1 MSFVVT
7 HQIALI
13 AGFFLAG
20 LIGTAA
26 LLRLH
31 ASSRAWRLADL
42 VWVLLGG
49 LGALTAVIAGVYK
62 ADSSRLDRQIDIA
75 YSATQEFETEAA
87 RFRLLYCDG
96 AVEDP
101 DVVAAVNDLCEK
113 VEFLSAS
120 TAENQELPLFLE
132 VARITSPL
140 QGLQFLARSR
150 DAGTAEH
157 DEMMKAAEDFDAAR
171 FLAFAAEDDATKA
184 AAAQLSADP
193 EHQGI
198 AVEFRLIAASYDR
211 LIGQV
216 GRLKTEWEFLQANS
230 RFLTA
235 QIIALCMV
243 AFAAPFRLGKSV
255 VELL

>member
-7 HQIALI
+7 NQIALI
-13 AGFFLAG
+13 SGFFLAG

-26 LLRLH
+26 LLFVH
-31 ASSRAWRLADL
+31 ASSRAWRVADL

-49 LGALTAVIAGVYK
+49 FGALTAVVAGVYK
-62 ADSSRLDRQIDIA
+62 ADSSRLDRQIDVA
-75 YSATQEFETEAA
+75 YSASQEFETEAA
-87 RFRLLYCDG
+87 RFRLLYCQQPLGTPDIAD
-96 AVEDP
+96 AV
-101 DVVAAVNDLCEK
+101 ASLCDK

-132 VARITSPL
+132 VTSITASL

-150 DAGTAEH
+150 DMDAEEH
-157 DEMMKAAEDFDAAR
+157 EQMMKAAEDFDAAR
-171 FLAFAAEDDATKA
+171 FLAFAAEDEETQAAT
-184 AAAQLSADP
+184 AQLSADP
-193 EHQGI
+193 EHQDI
-198 AVEFRLIAASYDR
+198 AVDFQLIAASYDR

-216 GRLKTEWEFLQANS
+216 GQLKTEWEFLQANS

-255 VELL
+255 VELM